1 MRKNLIL
8 APLALVA
15 LLLAG
20 CSIVPIPEP
29 APAPTTT
36 TTTTAPAPAPVAV
49 GFIAFGD
56 AGVGTPTQ
64 FEVATQMQTWASTH
78 RTDAVFEV
86 GDVVYDAGDP
96 ALFASRID
104 EPYAA
109 LTASRPFWAALGN
122 HDVVTNNGNDLVSHL
137 ALPGRY
143 YEQVLQRDGVSVQ
156 LLVLDSNDVSQ
167 IQATWLDAKLSSG
180 AYTWRIVAFH
190 HPPYSCGPHG
200 NTAAVLDLWEPI
212 IRSHA
217 VDLVLSGHDH
227 SYQRFHDATTT
238 YIVTGGG
245 GAATT
250 AVSPCATG
258 AVTDTSAVR
267 HHFVGIEASA
277 DSLTVTAVA
286 RTGETLDA
294 VTLH

>member
-1 MRKNLIL
+1 MRKNLLL
-8 APLALVA
+8 APLLLVGSLLVA
-15 LLLAG
+15 

-29 APAPTTT
+29 APEPTTT
-36 TTTTAPAPAPVAV
+36 TSVPQPPAVAV

-78 RTDAVFEV
+78 RTDALFEV
-86 GDVVYDAGDP
+86 GDVVYDVGDP

-104 EPYAA
+104 APYAA

-122 HDVVTNNGNDLVSHL
+122 HDVRTNNGESLIAHL
-137 ALPGRY
+137 GLPGRH
-143 YEQVLQRDGVSVQ
+143 YEQVLQRNGVSVQ

-167 IQATWLDAKLSSG
+167 AQASWLDAKLASG
-180 AYTWRIVAFH
+180 NYTWRIVAFH

-200 NTAAVLDLWEPI
+200 NTAAVLDLWAPI

-238 YIVTGGG
+238 YVVTGGG

-250 AVSPCATG
+250 AVSACTTG
-258 AVTDTSAVR
+258 VIADVSAVR

-277 DSLTVTAVA
+277 RDLIVTAVA
-286 RTGETLDA
+286 RTGETLDT